1 MIGDVINMNTPAD
14 KRAVLIAACLASFL
28 TPFMGSSINIAL
40 PSIGAEF
47 AMDAI
52 MLNWVAT
59 SYLLASA
66 VFLLP
71 AGKFADIYGRKRVF
85 LAGIIIFTVSS
96 LLAALSPGASFL
108 IAVRIFQGLGSSMI
122 FTTGVAILTSV
133 FPPGERGKVL
143 GISVSTVYVGLSLG
157 PFLGGILTE
166 HFGWRSIFLAVV
178 PVGFLGIY
186 LTAARIKGEWAEA
199 RGERIDLVGCALYAA
214 TLIMMMYGL
223 SRLSSV
229 NGIWLILLGILGL
242 ACFLWWEARVE
253 NPVLDISLFKGEKT
267 FAFSNLAALI
277 HYSATFALVFLL
289 SLYLQYIKGMSAQH
303 AGLILV
309 AQPLVMA
316 LFSPMAGI
324 VSDRIEPRLVA
335 SLGMF
340 ITAAGLFLL
349 AFLDNSTG
357 IIYILGCLI
366 IIGFGFALFS
376 SPNTNAIMSSVK
388 KKYYGVASGFVATMR
403 LAGQMMSMGI
413 VMMLFAVY
421 IGKEPINPQNYNVF
435 LQSIQTA
442 FIIFT
447 ILCILGFFASMAR
460 GSIHTSAAKER

>member
-1 MIGDVINMNTPAD
+1 MDTPAE

-52 MLNWVAT
+52 LLNWIAT

-85 LAGIIIFTVSS
+85 LYGIIIFTVSS
-96 LLAALSPGASFL
+96 LLAALSPNTAFL
-108 IAVRIFQGLGSSMI
+108 ITVRIFQGIGSSMI

-133 FPPGERGKVL
+133 FEPGERGKVL
-143 GISVSTVYVGLSLG
+143 GISVAAVYLGLSLG

-166 HFGWRSIFLAVV
+166 HFGWRGIFLAVV
-178 PVGFLGIY
+178 PIGILGAY
-186 LTAARIKGEWAEA
+186 LTAARITGEWAEA
-199 RGERIDLVGCALYAA
+199 GSERIDLVGSALYAA
-214 TLIMMMYGL
+214 TLIMMIYGL
-223 SRLSSV
+223 SRLPFV
-229 NGIWLILLGILGL
+229 NGMWLIILGIAGLG
-242 ACFLWWEARVE
+242 CFLWWEARVE
-253 NPVLDISLFKGEKT
+253 NPVLDISLFKGDKT

-289 SLYLQYIKGMSAQH
+289 SLYLQYIKGMNAQD

-316 LFSPMAGI
+316 LFSPVAGN

-349 AFLDNSTG
+349 AFVDNSTG

-376 SPNTNAIMSSVK
+376 SPNTNAIMGSVK
-388 KKYYGVASGFVATMR
+388 KKHYGVASGFTATMR
-403 LAGQMMSMGI
+403 LVGQMMSMGI

-421 IGKEPINPQNYNVF
+421 IGDEQINPENFDVF
-435 LQSIQTA
+435 LQSIKTA

-447 ILCILGFFASMAR
+447 LLCILGIFASLAR
-460 GSIHTSAAKER
+460 GSIHHQNH